1 MRQRRPRL
9 QQRDQRDREFEEIVV
24 KVKRCSKTVKG
35 GKRFSFN
42 ATVVVGDR
50 KGRVGWGYGKAN
62 EVPFA
67 VNKAIQEGKKSLIR
81 VPIVR
86 TTIPHE
92 ITMKFGATRVLLRP
106 ACRGTGVKAG
116 AAARAVLELAGV
128 QDILT
133 KVCGSTNP
141 INVVKATCLC
151 LASLRTKEEIEKS
164 RGVRIVSLMKKEPKE
179 RKEPAEAQ
187 PAPVSE

>member
-1 MRQRRPRL
+1 MAEMRQRRESRAGDEL
-9 QQRDQRDREFEEIVV
+9 EEIVV
-24 KVKRCSKTVKG
+24 KVKRCAKVVKG

-42 ATVVVGDR
+42 ALVVVGDR

-67 VNKAIQEGKKSLIR
+67 VNKGIQEGKKNLIG

-92 ITMKFGATRVLLRP
+92 IRD
-106 ACRGTGVKAG
+106 KAG

-128 QDILT
+128 HNVLT
-133 KVCGSTNP
+133 KVFGSTNP
-141 INVVKATCLC
+141 INVVKATFSALER
-151 LASLRTKEEIEKS
+151 LRTIGQIEET
-164 RGVRIVSLMKKEPKE
+164 RGVHLREAKVVAAGAADAGAA
-179 RKEPAEAQ
+179 PAGEVKA
-187 PAPVSE
+187 

>member
-1 MRQRRPRL
+1 MAFGGGHRR
-9 QQRDQRDREFEEIVV
+9 RESRAGDDLDEVVV

-35 GKRFSFN
+35 GKRFSF
-42 ATVVVGDR
+42 AVLVVVGDR

-67 VNKAIQEGKKSLIR
+67 VNKGIQEAKKSLVD

-92 ITMKFGATRVLLRP
+92 IRQKHGATIVVLRP

-128 QDILT
+128 SNVLT
-133 KVCGSTNP
+133 KVFGSTNP
-141 INVVKATCLC
+141 INVVKATYEALS
-151 LASLRTKEEIEKS
+151 SLRTIRRIEEL
-164 RGVRIVSLMKKEPKE
+164 RGVELRAQKAAK
-179 RKEPAEAQ
+179 PAAAAATEAK
-187 PAPVSE
+187 A